1 MNEFEQILQS
11 LNGIM
16 EFYLTKRKD
25 YSLECL
31 LESPVKNGQS
41 AYELFLHTVKTLYQ
55 FIHEKFTIEPRDL
68 IGKPNDELID
78 VPDDV
83 ELPLYQRMI
92 NQLEKASDSFSEAI
106 NSLPSEK
113 YEEYREKI
121 ATLVMHTVLHGG
133 MVLRTQKQYIENNMI
148 NLTTDLQVA

>member
-16 EFYLTKRKD
+16 EFYLTKRKE

-55 FIHEKFTIEPRDL
+55 FTHEKFTIEPRDL

-78 VPDDV
+78 VSDDV

-92 NQLEKASDSFSEAI
+92 NQLKKAINMFSESI
-106 NSLPSEK
+106 NSLSKEK

-121 ATLVMHTVLHGG
+121 ATLIMHTVFHGG
-133 MVLRTQKQYIENNMI
+133 MVLRIQKQYIENNMI
-148 NLTTDLQVA
+148 NLALDPQIV